1 MTSVYVVVP
10 AGVHDPTRPSGGNV
24 YDRRVCRGLA
34 EAGWIVH
41 ELEAAGSW
49 PSADGVA
56 RSALP
61 AVVAR
66 VPDGALVLLDGL
78 IASTVPDI
86 LAAERDRLRL
96 VVVVHMPLG
105 VGSVAHDSEGP
116 ECLVETR
123 EREHAALSAASAVL
137 TTSSWTRD
145 WLLDRYGLASDRVH
159 VAEPGADP
167 ADLVAGTPAGSALL
181 CVATVTPG
189 KGHDLLPAAL
199 ATLTDLPW
207 TCVCAGSM
215 ERDPGFADGLVRQA
229 LDSGIGDRVRFVG
242 PLGRADLDAVYAR
255 ADALVLASR
264 AETYGMVVPEA
275 LARGIPVITTSVGG
289 LPEALGWTQ
298 DRRPGL
304 LVPPDD
310 TAALADALRRWLTD
324 ADLRRRLRQD
334 ARERRGT
341 LAGWESTT
349 ARVARVLAAAART
362 EPAMAGTA
370 DFVPLEPDPAG

>member
-10 AGVHDPTRPSGGNV
+10 AGIHDPARPSGGNV
-24 YDRRVCRGLA
+24 YDRRICRGLA

-41 ELEAAGSW
+41 ELETAGSW
-49 PSADGVA
+49 PCADAVA
-56 RSALP
+56 RSAL
-61 AVVAR
+61 ADVVAR

-86 LAAERDRLRL
+86 LEAERDRLGL
-96 VVVVHMPLG
+96 VILVHMPLG
-105 VGSVAHDSEGP
+105 VGPVGNDTQGQTQ
-116 ECLVETR
+116 VVDIR
-123 EREHAALSAASAVL
+123 KREHAALSAASAVV

-145 WLLDRYGLASDRVH
+145 WLLDRYGLGSDRVH
-159 VAEPGADP
+159 VAEPGVDA
-167 ADLVAGTPAGSALL
+167 ADLLAGTPTGAALL

-189 KGHDLLPAAL
+189 KGHDLLLAAL

-207 TCVCAGSM
+207 TCVCAGSVA
-215 ERDPGFADGLVRQA
+215 RDPGFAAGLVRQA

-242 PLGRADLDAVYAR
+242 PLDRAELDVAYAR
-255 ADALVLASR
+255 ADVLVLASR
-264 AETYGMVVPEA
+264 AETYGMVVTEA

-310 TAALADALRRWLTD
+310 PAALADALRRWLTD
-324 ADLRRRLRQD
+324 SHLRRGLRQD
-334 ARERRGT
+334 AQERRAT
-341 LAGWESTT
+341 LAGWESTI
-349 ARVARVLAAAART
+349 ARVARVLAAAERT
-362 EPAMAGTA
+362 KPALASAAG
-370 DFVPLEPDPAG
+370 FVPLEREPGG